1 MSKQGCHVLGL
12 LAAVLGNRA
21 EFLACHFLPMVLKI
35 VAITVQVIPLTLGVR
50 AVLHAFGS
58 DSGAL
63 HLKGLPGTVYSHPTT
78 KP

>member
-35 VAITVQVIPLTLGVR
+35 VAITVQVIPLIW
-50 AVLHAFGS
+50 VLSSLARCW
-58 DSGAL
+58 
-63 HLKGLPGTVYSHPTT
+63 V
-78 KP
+78 